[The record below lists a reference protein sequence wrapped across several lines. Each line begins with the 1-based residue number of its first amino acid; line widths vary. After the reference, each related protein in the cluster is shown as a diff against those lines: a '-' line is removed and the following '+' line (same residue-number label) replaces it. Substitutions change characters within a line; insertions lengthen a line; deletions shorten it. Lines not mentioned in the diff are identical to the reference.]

1 MIINQLYIQ
10 KIFYQQLTINLFL
23 MNAFLFFRFGIW
35 MLVKEYKYWKQTANA
50 TSIVLLSA
58 NQFAEIFWV
67 SEKYIYI
74 YIILNKKTHFQ
85 LSQIFRLFYITF
97 YSGFEQMRQDWG
109 SEKVQFSKPVLS
121 IRLSSAERAFVF
133 LEI

>member
-1 MIINQLYIQ
+1 
-10 KIFYQQLTINLFL
+10 

-35 MLVKEYKYWKQTANA
+35 MLVKEYKYWKQSANT

-74 YIILNKKTHFQ
+74 YTYIYIYIYIYIILNKKTHFQ
-85 LSQIFRLFYITF
+85 LSQIFLLFYITF

-109 SEKVQFSKPVLS
+109 SEKAQFSKPVLS

-133 LEI
+133 VEI